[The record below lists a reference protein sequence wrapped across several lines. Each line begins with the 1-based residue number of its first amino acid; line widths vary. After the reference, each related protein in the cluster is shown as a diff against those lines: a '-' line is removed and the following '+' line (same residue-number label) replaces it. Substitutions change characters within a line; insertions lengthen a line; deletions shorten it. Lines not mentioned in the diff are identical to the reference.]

1 MICFDATNE
10 FYQIEVYTFSN
21 FRRLFFIQVIYDWRK
36 ITMFSNICTSYP
48 LTAWLTSCCRRLWL
62 MWQQS
67 FRMSWR
73 SMLRPSS
80 PLSSCSR
87 SGHHPLQLQ
96 LFPDN
101 RMLQHYGCSI
111 IFKTFDIMFAVDG
124 NFYLV
129 KPWTTIIYY
138 FYIEFCMFY
147 NQIFY
152 FWKFLFI
159 WS

>member
-1 MICFDATNE
+1 
-10 FYQIEVYTFSN
+10 
-21 FRRLFFIQVIYDWRK
+21 
-36 ITMFSNICTSYP
+36 MFSNICTSYR

-87 SGHHPLQLQ
+87 SGRHPLQPHLW
-96 LFPDN
+96 PDN

-111 IFKTFDIMFAVDG
+111 ILKTFDIMFAVDG
-124 NFYLV
+124 NFYIV

-138 FYIEFCMFY
+138 FYIEFCMLY

-152 FWKFLFI
+152 FLKFLFI
-159 WS
+159 

>member
-1 MICFDATNE
+1 MSYVICFDATNE
-10 FYQIEVYTFSN
+10 FYQIEAYTFSN
-21 FRRLFFIQVIYDWRK
+21 FRRLFFIHVIYDLRK
-36 ITMFSNICTSYP
+36 ITMFSNICTSYR

-73 SMLRPSS
+73 SMLRLSS
-80 PLSSCSR
+80 PRSSCSR
-87 SGHHPLQLQ
+87 SGRHPLQ
-96 LFPDN
+96 PDN

-111 IFKTFDIMFAVDG
+111 ILKTFDIMFAVDG
-124 NFYLV
+124 NFYIV

-138 FYIEFCMFY
+138 FYIEFCMLY

-152 FWKFLFI
+152 FLKFLFI
-159 WS
+159 